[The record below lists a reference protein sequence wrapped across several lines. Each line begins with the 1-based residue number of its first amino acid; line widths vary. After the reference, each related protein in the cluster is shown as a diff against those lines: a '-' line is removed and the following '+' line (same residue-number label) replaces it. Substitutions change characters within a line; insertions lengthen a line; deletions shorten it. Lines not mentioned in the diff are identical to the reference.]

1 MFRCNLVRPNG
12 DIKELDT
19 RVLGDTTLAMT
30 SAMIANEVG
39 NRTHPDEIYIFG
51 VQRRRTSADRAYYLS
66 SQNTTDKI
74 SKERLA
80 NYLLN
85 IVNFKFPKDLFSRK
99 QITYNDLINLNLSGE
114 QDVRVPLSIAVNAE
128 TQYPISANP
137 FDWVAE
143 DATISD
149 NLESVVS
156 SRNNAVIFDS
166 DTSEPILFCCLAEDV
181 LGSAAS
187 KEDASIVAR
196 LYFPLLAA
204 RGIQSASALRAAKMD
219 EATPPPPPTQQSL
232 LKLIE
237 YSRSETSI
245 NIGVSEII
253 ATLHPELPV
262 HLPLELLFR
271 SLPCSAEIPFVK
283 FNMGKRGSRLYRV
296 YAPINDAGI
305 KEPSFTAKQLS
316 RLQTA
321 VAMQE
326 GIGYAKFGHDTLAT
340 LEVMPNANL
349 RVRLISQYAV
359 PLDEIEEKVNSMLGV
374 IITKLNFI
382 LNDTGFQFAPKL
394 FLSGSQTD
402 VQHVALRGR
411 LANIVRFVPDKIANC
426 LTSAM
431 FTTSIDDSLAEFV
444 YHRVGYYERHTAIE
458 RFIVER
464 LRKGRGVRTI
474 ISGLERGFGM
484 DEAQASQAVAAWADK
499 AQDELNAHANKR
511 LKVATSG
518 GVDIK
523 LERDRKTRSIT
534 ILASGAVS
542 LTQAKLLGDYL
553 KTTLIASS
561 APVAADKLV
570 SEMGGCVV
578 EQDIAAAAAIPRTS
592 PSAEKELEK
601 PADAQPITVAES
613 KLIVADDDDDDD
625 EADHLLDLYGDMG
638 EDDDI
643 NEGELSELLLSE
655 DASTPTNQ
663 QKSVASPT
671 DSGAAS
677 APAESPVAAA
687 APAAQSAPSPAAP
700 ITTQP
705 LAEKR
710 DADVAGM
717 KLSDP
722 NYFLHRLYE
731 RDPKLFLSKQQGRF
745 DTYSR
750 LCPHNLRRQPVV
762 LTQAEKERMERE
774 APGSF
779 DPSSKGLIA
788 YSSGDGPKNWYMCPR
803 YWCLKTDLP
812 MTQEQVDAGE
822 CGGKII
828 PYKAKVVPDDA
839 FIFAFDSEGRNQEH
853 VNKDRSYAQHYPG
866 FLSGDRHP
874 DGLCI
879 PCCFKNVDQAKVRKR
894 IEMCTQQEE
903 DKEAS
908 VKAAEAA
915 APKKATRQYVKDP
928 NKFPLAN
935 GDVGFLAPSIQQL
948 LNTDNAK
955 CFVSEKDKTIRKGKA
970 CILRGGVGKNK
981 ERSLLFAVA
990 TAANLS
996 VDQLV
1001 RRLTE
1006 AITPTTISNYQQGT
1020 LVDSLVPREYL
1031 KQAQNEAQSDLTV
1044 DSIKELAAQRLRDM
1058 LTNSKQEIGY
1068 QYLWDIIR
1076 FHAFD
1081 EIVNFLVLL
1090 IDDDDGTSNPKLI
1103 CPDAI
1108 KSNRQYVASR
1118 PTLLLL
1124 LKGGYYEPVM
1134 VFKASAD
1141 ANQAP
1146 LVPVERLIGLKDS
1159 KETEV
1164 KKAVDRLGEIANGC
1178 GGETIVA
1185 DGLPSYRTVAS
1196 AIMRAKGEIR
1206 SLIVNYDGRLI
1217 GLLTSI
1223 PNKYEK
1229 LVVPVESGQTI
1240 NTKEEDSVMLVGSAP
1255 SLASLTDTISAIE
1268 EYRKATGLRLRAE
1281 SIIVEDGMVVAIHLL
1296 SDRVIPIIP
1305 TNEYTINENGQYMG
1319 LNIVS
1324 VPSGD
1329 GPSEA
1334 ARVSVLGQGV
1344 DEARVQAAEKIKAYN
1359 DTYDLFRSW
1368 VRGFLLQ
1375 AQQVPLRKEVSKIM
1389 KQNASIG
1396 TKLRLMQSALATA
1409 LRPQVVMV
1417 ELVNLPPGTAG
1428 LREGKFY
1435 IPSELFTFDDV
1446 MLRLADEILRF
1457 PSASKFIL
1465 GRTMFYS
1472 TQTADYVLNKDE
1484 LILPES
1490 LLVPTELNAKGL
1502 DELIVGNVGPS
1513 AAISQ
1518 NADVIAET
1526 FEESIEAIVPNVVAE
1541 PRGSPGAS
1549 APAALS
1555 ADAAPAPAAAP
1566 AQPVSDKCTITRKT
1580 LHPTDKLLKRKLMIR
1595 GTQLLIPLADPECI
1609 WQMLTL
1615 AVGKV
1620 LDTQLTVADVISGLS
1635 SAYKA
1640 LSDGDSKRVVL
1651 TWRAERKATGLKRGE
1666 VATGP
1671 VLSQIVEKSEYAASN
1686 IDLFFLAKTFGVTF
1700 VIISSKVTAQ
1710 TGTEVITYSG
1720 LDDANLLKRVIVCKR
1735 GQKGLLAFYNLIVSE
1750 KEMRLNNILPA
1761 FAELIKEN
1769 LLPQP
1774 YHMPPAKV
1782 VSQIQ

>member
-1 MFRCNLVRPNG
+1 MVRPNG
-12 DIKELDT
+12 DIQELDT

-51 VQRRRTSADRAYYLS
+51 VQTRRTSADRAYYLS

-99 QITYNDLINLNLSGE
+99 QITYNDLIDLNLARE
-114 QDVRVPLSIAVNAE
+114 QDVRIPMSIAVNAE

-143 DATISD
+143 DSTISD
-149 NLESVVS
+149 SLESVVS

-181 LGSAAS
+181 LGSAEN
-187 KEDASIVAR
+187 KEDAGILAR

-219 EATPPPPPTQQSL
+219 EATPPPPPSQQSL

-245 NIGVSEII
+245 NFGISEII
-253 ATLHPELPV
+253 ATIHPELPV

-296 YAPINDAGI
+296 YAPINDAGV
-305 KEPSFTAKQLS
+305 KEPTFTAKQLS

-326 GIGYAKFGHDTLAT
+326 GIGYAQFGHDSLAT

-349 RVRLISQYAV
+349 RVRLLSQHTV
-359 PLDEIEEKVNSMLGV
+359 PLDEIEEKVNAMLGT

-394 FLSGSQTD
+394 SLADSQTD

-411 LANIVRFVPDKIANC
+411 LANIVRFVPEKIANC

-431 FTTSIDDSLAEFV
+431 FTTSIDESLAEFV

-484 DEAQASQAVAAWADK
+484 NEAQATQAVAAWADK

-511 LKVATSG
+511 LKLATSG

-523 LERDRKTRSIT
+523 LERDRKTRSMT

-561 APVAADKLV
+561 APVAADKLL
-570 SEMGGCVV
+570 SEMGGCIV
-578 EQDIAAAAAIPRTS
+578 EQNETAAADIARTS
-592 PSAEKELEK
+592 PSADNELEK
-601 PADAQPITVAES
+601 PAAAQPITVAES
-613 KLIVADDDDDDD
+613 KLIVADDDDDDEVD
-625 EADHLLDLYGDMG
+625 DLLDLYGDMG

-655 DASTPTNQ
+655 DLSTPTKQ

-671 DSGAAS
+671 ISPSASVPTESPSTAS
-677 APAESPVAAA
+677 APA
-687 APAAQSAPSPAAP
+687 APTPA
-700 ITTQP
+700 QP

-762 LTQAEKERMERE
+762 LTQSEKERMERE

-788 YSSGDGPKNWYMCPR
+788 YSSGEGPKNWYMCPR

-853 VNKDRSYAQHYPG
+853 VNKDGSYAQHYPG

-1001 RRLTE
+1001 RKLTD
-1006 AITPTTISNYQQGT
+1006 AITPATISNYQQGT

-1031 KQAQNEAQSDLTV
+1031 KQAQDEARSDLTP
-1044 DSIKELAAQRLRDM
+1044 DSIKELASQRLRDM
-1058 LTNSKQEIGY
+1058 LTNPKQEIGY

-1081 EIVNFLVLL
+1081 EIVNLLVLL

-1229 LVVPVESGQTI
+1229 LVIPVESGQTI

-1255 SLASLTDTISAIE
+1255 SLASLTETMSAIE

-1281 SIIVEDGMVVAIHLL
+1281 SIIVEDGMAVAIHLL

-1305 TNEYTINENGQYMG
+1305 TNEYTINENGQFKG
-1319 LNIVS
+1319 VDIVS

-1368 VRGFLLQ
+1368 VRAFLLQ
-1375 AQQVPLRKEVSKIM
+1375 AQQVPLRKEISKIM
-1389 KQNASIG
+1389 KQNATIG
-1396 TKLRLMQSALATA
+1396 TKLRLMQSALASA

-1417 ELVNLPPGTAG
+1417 ELVNLPPGTTG
-1428 LREGKFY
+1428 VREGKFY

-1490 LLVPTELNAKGL
+1490 LLVLTELNARGM

-1518 NADVIAET
+1518 NADAITET
-1526 FEESIEAIVPNVVAE
+1526 FEEPVEAIEPTVAVD
-1541 PRGSPGAS
+1541 PRESLGSAS
-1549 APAALS
+1549 APA
-1555 ADAAPAPAAAP
+1555 PAPE
-1566 AQPVSDKCTITRKT
+1566 QPVGERCTLTRKA

-1595 GTQLLIPLADPECI
+1595 GTQLLIPLADAECI
-1609 WQMLTL
+1609 WKMLSL
-1615 AVGKV
+1615 AVGSV
-1620 LDTQLTVADVISGLS
+1620 LNTELTVADVISGLS

-1651 TWRAERKATGLKRGE
+1651 TWRAERKPSGLKRGE

-1671 VLSQIVEKSEYAASN
+1671 LLSQVVKRSDYTASN

-1720 LDDANLLKRVIVCKR
+1720 LDEENLLKRVIVCKR
-1735 GQKGLLAFYNLIVSE
+1735 GQKGLLAFYNLVVSE
-1750 KEMRLNNILPA
+1750 KETRLNNILPA
-1761 FAELIKEN
+1761 FAELIREN

-1782 VSQIQ
+1782 VSRSQ

>member
-12 DIKELDT
+12 DIQELDT

-85 IVNFKFPKDLFSRK
+85 IVNFKLPKDLFSRR

-114 QDVRVPLSIAVNAE
+114 QDVRIPLSIAVNAE

-143 DATISD
+143 DTTISD
-149 NLESVVS
+149 SLESIVS

-166 DTSEPILFCCLAEDV
+166 DTSEPILFCCLAADV
-181 LGSAAS
+181 LGSFES
-187 KEDASIVAR
+187 KEDASIVSR

-219 EATPPPPPTQQSL
+219 EATPPPPPTQQAL

-245 NIGVSEII
+245 HFGVSEII
-253 ATLHPELPV
+253 ATIHPELPV

-271 SLPCSAEIPFVK
+271 SQPCSAEIPFVK

-296 YAPINDAGI
+296 YAPVNDAGI

-326 GIGYAKFGHDTLAT
+326 GIGYATFGHETLAT

-349 RVRLISQYAV
+349 RVRLISQHTV
-359 PLDEIEEKVNSMLGV
+359 PLDEIEQKVNSMLGG

-382 LNDTGFQFAPKL
+382 LNDTGFQFAPMIYL
-394 FLSGSQTD
+394 TDSQTD
-402 VQHVALRGR
+402 VQHVTLRGR
-411 LANIVRFVPDKIANC
+411 MANIVRFVPAKIANC

-464 LRKGRGVRTI
+464 LRKGRGVRAI

-484 DEAQASQAVAAWADK
+484 DQAQANQAVAAWAGK

-511 LKVATSG
+511 LKLATSG

-523 LERDRKTRSIT
+523 LERDRKTRSMT
-534 ILASGAVS
+534 ILASGSIS

-561 APVAADKLV
+561 APVAGDRLL
-570 SEMGGCVV
+570 SEMGGCVAI
-578 EQDIAAAAAIPRTS
+578 QDKIGAAGIARTS
-592 PSAEKELEK
+592 PSAENELEK
-601 PADAQPITVAES
+601 PAEAKPITVAES

-625 EADHLLDLYGDMG
+625 EEDDLLDLYGDMG
-638 EDDDI
+638 DDDDI

-655 DASTPTNQ
+655 DASTPTKQ

-671 DSGAAS
+671 DLIPAS
-677 APAESPVAAA
+677 APEESPSAAA
-687 APAAQSAPSPAAP
+687 APAPSPAAP
-700 ITTQP
+700 TTPQP

-779 DPSSKGLIA
+779 DPSSKGLIS

-822 CGGKII
+822 CGGKVI

-853 VNKDRSYAQHYPG
+853 VKKDGTYAQHYPG

-903 DKEAS
+903 DKDAS

-948 LNTDNAK
+948 LNTDNTK

-990 TAANLS
+990 TTANLS

-1006 AITPTTISNYQQGT
+1006 VITPATITNYQQGT
-1020 LVDSLVPREYL
+1020 LIDSLVPREYL
-1031 KQAQNEAQSDLTV
+1031 KQAQDEARTDLTP
-1044 DSIKELAAQRLRDM
+1044 DSIKELAAERLRDM
-1058 LTNSKQEIGY
+1058 LANSKQEVGY
-1068 QYLWDIIR
+1068 QYLWDIVR

-1081 EIVNFLVLL
+1081 EIVNLLVLL

-1108 KSNRQYVASR
+1108 KSNRQYVSSR

-1146 LVPVERLIGLKDS
+1146 LVPVERLIGLKGS
-1159 KETEV
+1159 KETDV
-1164 KKAVDRLGEIANGC
+1164 KNAVDRLGEIANGC
-1178 GGETIVA
+1178 GGDTIVA
-1185 DGLPSYRTVAS
+1185 DGLPSYRTVAN
-1196 AIMRAKGEIR
+1196 AIMRAKGEVR

-1240 NTKEEDSVMLVGSAP
+1240 NTKEENGVMLIGSAP
-1255 SLASLTDTISAIE
+1255 SLASLTDTISAID

-1281 SIIVEDGMVVAIHLL
+1281 SIIVEDGMVVAVHLL
-1296 SDRVIPIIP
+1296 SDRVIPITP
-1305 TNEYTINENGQYMG
+1305 TKEYTINEKGKYKG
-1319 LNIVS
+1319 LDIVS

-1344 DEARVQAAEKIKAYN
+1344 DEARVQAADKIKAYN

-1375 AQQVPLRKEVSKIM
+1375 AQQVPLRKEISKIM
-1389 KQNASIG
+1389 KQNASVG

-1417 ELVNLPPGTAG
+1417 ELVNLPPGITG
-1428 LREGKFY
+1428 VREGKFY

-1484 LILPES
+1484 LVLPES
-1490 LLVPTELNAKGL
+1490 LLVPTELNARGL

-1518 NADVIAET
+1518 NADAATET
-1526 FEESIEAIVPNVVAE
+1526 FAESVEAIEPSEASIPNRS
-1541 PRGSPGAS
+1541 PRAS
-1549 APAALS
+1549 ASEPAP
-1555 ADAAPAPAAAP
+1555 ADAAPAPASAP
-1566 AQPVSDKCTITRKT
+1566 AQPVSDKCTITRKS
-1580 LHPTDKLLKRKLMIR
+1580 LHPTDKLIKRKLMIR
-1595 GTQLLIPLADPECI
+1595 GSQLLIPLADPECI
-1609 WQMLTL
+1609 WKLLTL

-1620 LDTQLTVADVISGLS
+1620 LNTQLTVADVISALS
-1635 SAYKA
+1635 LAYRA
-1640 LSDGDSKRVVL
+1640 LSDGDSKRAVL

-1671 VLSQIVEKSEYAASN
+1671 VLGQIVEKSDYAASN

-1700 VIISSKVTAQ
+1700 VIISSKVTGQ

-1782 VSQIQ
+1782 VSRSQ

>member
-1 MFRCNLVRPNG
+1 MVRPNG
-12 DIKELDT
+12 VIKELDT

-85 IVNFKFPKDLFSRK
+85 IVNFNLPKDLFSRK

-114 QDVRVPLSIAVNAE
+114 QDVRIPLSIAVNAE

-143 DATISD
+143 DTTISD

-181 LGSAAS
+181 LGSVES
-187 KEDASIVAR
+187 KEDASILAR

-204 RGIQSASALRAAKMD
+204 RGIQSASSLRAAKTD

-253 ATLHPELPV
+253 ATIHPELPV

-271 SLPCSAEIPFVK
+271 SLPCSADIPFVK

-326 GIGYAKFGHDTLAT
+326 SIGYAKFGHDTLAT

-359 PLDEIEEKVNSMLGV
+359 SLEDIEEKVNAMLGG

-382 LNDTGFQFAPKL
+382 LNDTGFQFAPMIYL
-394 FLSGSQTD
+394 TDSQTD

-411 LANIVRFVPDKIANC
+411 LGNIVRFVPDKIANC

-464 LRKGRGVRTI
+464 LRKGRGVRSI
-474 ISGLERGFGM
+474 ISGLERGFRM
-484 DEAQASQAVAAWADK
+484 DEAQATQAVAAWADK

-511 LKVATSG
+511 LKLATSG

-534 ILASGAVS
+534 ILASGSIS

-561 APVAADKLV
+561 APIAADRLL

-578 EQDIAAAAAIPRTS
+578 DQDIIGAAEIARTS

-601 PADAQPITVAES
+601 PADALPITVAES
-613 KLIVADDDDDDD
+613 KLIVADEDDDDD
-625 EADHLLDLYGDMG
+625 EEDDLLDLYGDMG

-655 DASTPTNQ
+655 DTSTPTKQ
-663 QKSVASPT
+663 QKSVTSPT
-671 DSGAAS
+671 DTISAS
-677 APAESPVAAA
+677 APAESPTVAAAPA
-687 APAAQSAPSPAAP
+687 APAAQSAPLPAP
-700 ITTQP
+700 PTQPQP

-779 DPSSKGLIA
+779 DPSSKEMIA
-788 YSSGDGPKNWYMCPR
+788 YGSGDGPKNWYMCPR

-822 CGGKII
+822 CGGKVI

-853 VNKDRSYAQHYPG
+853 VNKDGSYAQHYPG

-903 DKEAS
+903 DKEGS

-955 CFVSEKDKTIRKGKA
+955 CFVSEKDKTIRKGKS

-1006 AITPTTISNYQQGT
+1006 AITPATISNYQQGT

-1031 KQAQNEAQSDLTV
+1031 KQAQDEAQSDLTP

-1090 IDDDDGTSNPKLI
+1090 IDDEDGTSNPKLI

-1146 LVPVERLIGLKDS
+1146 LIPVERLIGLKGS
-1159 KETEV
+1159 METEV
-1164 KKAVDRLGEIANGC
+1164 KNAVDRLGEITNGC

-1185 DGLPSYRTVAS
+1185 DGLPSYRTVAN
-1196 AIMRAKGEIR
+1196 AIMRAKGQIR

-1217 GLLTSI
+1217 GLLTTI

-1229 LVVPVESGQTI
+1229 LIVPVESGQTI
-1240 NTKEEDSVMLVGSAP
+1240 NTKEDNGVMLIGSAP
-1255 SLASLTDTISAIE
+1255 SLASLADTMSAID

-1281 SIIVEDGMVVAIHLL
+1281 SIIVEDGMAVAIHLL

-1305 TNEYTINENGQYMG
+1305 TNEYTINENGQFKG
-1319 LNIVS
+1319 VDIVS

-1375 AQQVPLRKEVSKIM
+1375 AQQVPLRKEISKIM
-1389 KQNASIG
+1389 KQSAAIG
-1396 TKLRLMQSALATA
+1396 TKLRLMQSALAST

-1428 LREGKFY
+1428 VREGKFY
-1435 IPSELFTFDDV
+1435 IPSELFAFDDV

-1472 TQTADYVLNKDE
+1472 TQTADYVLNKEE

-1490 LLVPTELNAKGL
+1490 LLVPTELNARGL

-1513 AAISQ
+1513 AGISQ
-1518 NADVIAET
+1518 NADAATET
-1526 FEESIEAIVPNVVAE
+1526 FEESVEAIESTVAAE
-1541 PRGSPGAS
+1541 PGV
-1549 APAALS
+1549 APTS
-1555 ADAAPAPAAAP
+1555 APAPAP
-1566 AQPVSDKCTITRKT
+1566 DEPVRDKCTIIRKT
-1580 LHPTDKLLKRKLMIR
+1580 LHPTDKLVKRKLMIR
-1595 GTQLLIPLADPECI
+1595 GTQLLIPLADSECI
-1609 WQMLTL
+1609 WKMLTM

-1620 LDTQLTVADVISGLS
+1620 LDTQLTVADVVSGLS

-1640 LSDGDSKRVVL
+1640 LSDGDSKRVAL

-1671 VLSQIVEKSEYAASN
+1671 VLSQIVEKPDYAASN

-1750 KEMRLNNILPA
+1750 KDMRLNNILPA
-1761 FAELIKEN
+1761 FAEIIKEN
-1769 LLPQP
+1769 LLPLP

-1782 VSQIQ
+1782 VSRS